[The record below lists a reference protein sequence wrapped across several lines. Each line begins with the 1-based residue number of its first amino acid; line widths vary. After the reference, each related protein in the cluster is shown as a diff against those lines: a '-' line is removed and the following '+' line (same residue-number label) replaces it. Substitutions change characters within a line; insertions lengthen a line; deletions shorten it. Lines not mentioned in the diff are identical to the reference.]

1 MNSAKSYRVDE
12 ETAEKIKKLW
22 LDGIRI
28 DEDLKE
34 SEIVNYILKK
44 HIKETEIT
52 EVIAGRRK
60 RWERIKPK

>member
-1 MNSAKSYRVDE
+1 MNNAKSYRVDE

-44 HIKETEIT
+44 HIKETDIT

>member
-44 HIKETEIT
+44 HIKEIDIT

>member
-44 HIKETEIT
+44 HIKDTDIT
-52 EVIAGRRK
+52 EVITGKRK
-60 RWERIKPK
+60 RWERRKTK